1 MSPTDAAKILDLP
14 ADAAPEQLET
24 RFNELRQ
31 KLEDKIAKAPTPGLK
46 AKYRETLDS
55 VITAFETLT
64 LASDSSALPVTKRSA
79 SNVDEV
85 AKPGAER
92 AASQTPGSATP
103 DTSTRKSFGKEFAP
117 VAVIAVAVLG
127 AGGWF
132 VLTTRSENAERE
144 RIVAET
150 KAEADR
156 QAAATKAEADRRA
169 EETRLAAEAQRRAEE
184 EEKARVAA
192 VARAEQER
200 VEKLIGQVRSQFAE
214 AKILWETIEREE
226 RATERRLSE
235 LKSDLRSLRD
245 GAPGALAEAQALVL
259 AHQDY
264 YDWLSD
270 HITRNPIRT
279 QLAKATELVA
289 ARAPDEAVE
298 LVKAVRNALP
308 ELDQK
313 IATERTAR
321 LVITGRLRIESSPG
335 GLRWSATDAFGR
347 IQSGTTPADVSDLG
361 LGTARV
367 AIYRDGWPTAQRPIE
382 VVRSEVVRIKADFPT
397 ARIELK
403 SNPTGATV
411 RLGEEVAGRTPLRVD
426 VAPGEHNFNIEIDGH
441 HGQSTK
447 IIATAGETITRELTL
462 FPLPT
467 AAELA
472 AAAFWPSLSQQEWF
486 GKLFLDRGVVTFVSK
501 QTVNLSFIGIF
512 SDERT
517 PAQPAEITSID
528 PANRLV
534 RARLSRRQAL
544 FWKEGD
550 EIEIRLVSSESL
562 EVSFLRNQKKFL
574 FSRQR

>member
-1 MSPTDAAKILDLP
+1 MK
-14 ADAAPEQLET
+14 T
-24 RFNELRQ
+24 RAENEE
-31 KLEDKIAKAPTPGLK
+31 K
-46 AKYRETLDS
+46 
-55 VITAFETLT
+55 
-64 LASDSSALPVTKRSA
+64 
-79 SNVDEV
+79 
-85 AKPGAER
+85 
-92 AASQTPGSATP
+92 
-103 DTSTRKSFGKEFAP
+103 
-117 VAVIAVAVLG
+117 
-127 AGGWF
+127 
-132 VLTTRSENAERE
+132 E
-144 RIVAET
+144 RIVAQA

-156 QAAATKAEADRRA
+156 QAAETKAEADRRA
-169 EETRLAAEAQRRAEE
+169 EEARLAAEAKRRADEE
-184 EEKARVAA
+184 ERARVAA
-192 VARAEQER
+192 AVKAEQER
-200 VEKLIGQVRSQFAE
+200 VEKLNGQLRSKLAE
-214 AKILWETIEREE
+214 LKISWEAFEREE
-226 RATERRLSE
+226 RNTERRLAE
-235 LKSDLRSLRD
+235 LKSDMRNLRD
-245 GAPGALAEAQALVL
+245 GAPGAHAEAQALVL

-270 HITRNPIRT
+270 HIARHPVRT

-298 LVKAVRNALP
+298 LVQAIRNALP

-361 LGTARV
+361 LGTTRV
-367 AIYRDGWPTAQRPIE
+367 AIYRNGWPTAQRLVE
-382 VVRSEVVRIKADFPT
+382 VVRSEAARIKADFPN

-403 SNPTGATV
+403 SNPSGATV
-411 RLGEEVAGRTPLRVD
+411 RIGDEVAGRTPLGVD
-426 VAPGEHNFNIEIDGH
+426 VAPGEHNFNIEISGH
-441 HGQSTK
+441 HGQSTN
-447 IIATAGETITRELTL
+447 IIAIAGETINRELTL
-462 FPLPT
+462 VPLPT

-472 AAAFWPSLSQQEWF
+472 AAAFWASISQQEWF
-486 GKLFLDRGVVTFVSK
+486 GKLSLDRGVVTFVSR
-501 QTVNLSFIGIF
+501 QTVNLSFLGIF

-534 RARLSRRQAL
+534 RARLSRRQPM

-550 EIEIRLVSSESL
+550 EIEIRLVSSDSL